1 MDSTSNGTIQE
12 LEQEALDYDD
22 QPAEA
27 WKPTAGD
34 SVAGTIR
41 LIDIRSTEYD
51 PAVPVLELETAAGS
65 RVAVWA
71 FHTVLRSE
79 LKRLGA
85 QVGDEIAIRRLE
97 DSGKGYKRYRV
108 FTPKEEAR
116 EFSWDSVNL
125 DGGDVAPA
133 DQEGLI
139 PGNAGSDRPISEP
152 DDDLGY

>member
-1 MDSTSNGTIQE
+1 MSGASSIQQIE
-12 LEQEALDYDD
+12 REASDYDD
-22 QPAEA
+22 QPAEP
-27 WKPTAGD
+27 WKPSVGD

-41 LIDIRSTEYD
+41 LIDSRSTEFD
-51 PAVPVLELETAAGS
+51 PAVPVIELETAAGS
-65 RVAVWA
+65 RIAVWA

-108 FTPKEEAR
+108 FTPKEQAR
-116 EFSWDSVNL
+116 EFSWDTVSV
-125 DGGDVAPA
+125 DGGDVAPV
-133 DQEGLI
+133 DQEGLLR
-139 PGNAGSDRPISEP
+139 GNSGSDRPISEP